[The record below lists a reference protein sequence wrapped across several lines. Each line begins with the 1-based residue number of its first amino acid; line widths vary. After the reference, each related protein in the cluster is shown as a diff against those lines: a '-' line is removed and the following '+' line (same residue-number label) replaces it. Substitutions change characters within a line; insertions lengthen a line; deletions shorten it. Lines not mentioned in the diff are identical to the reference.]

1 MKKITYLFTL
11 LISICGFS
19 QDLVTNGGFQTGTAA
34 PWTGNAANVV
44 DLGASNFVNQANVA
58 VAGNP
63 WDVNLSQEVNLVDG
77 KTYLLKF
84 DAFTATA
91 TGTRTLISGLGQ
103 TGAPFASLTATSVL
117 TATPQTFSYEFTI
130 NYGNTVTD
138 RVIFDMGNATGFV
151 FIDNV
156 SVIEV
161 LPLIQ
166 NFQTPANYTSVASFG
181 GAIAAITTDPAA
193 GAANGSVL
201 KGTSVAGGQVW
212 QGIEFYQ
219 TVKKAKLTTNKTM
232 TVDVYCSQA
241 FNLLGR
247 VEVGGPVSANAQ
259 AYTTPGQWQ
268 KLTFNFAV
276 PMDGQS
282 IANGEYEKIV
292 FYANWNTANTG
303 FNTAVNF
310 DFFVD
315 NIRAEEAAFTLPP
328 AGPTVAAPTPPARPV
343 GEFISLFSNAYTN
356 ISVAEWSTS
365 WDNSSIFDL
374 VSVPGDDIKRITFG
388 DFLGVQFTN
397 YENATNM
404 THFHMDY
411 FITAGTNLTG
421 KVLNPKWSNHA
432 AMAGETNALLLT
444 NLPTTAGSWVSIDV
458 PLSTLSPQ
466 GPGVAFAREKLYQ
479 FLITSNLGI
488 VYVDNIYLH
497 KNTVLSSDS
506 FAISK
511 VKLYPNP
518 TSNVLNIESVGT
530 IQNIAIFNVLGQE
543 VMNKSANE
551 SLLSIDVSGLNAGVY
566 VIKTVIDGTV
576 SSTKFIK
583 E

>member
-11 LISICGFS
+11 LISILGFS
-19 QDLVTNGGFQTGTAA
+19 QNLVTNGNFQTGTAT

-44 DLGASNFVNQANVA
+44 DLGGGVFVNQANVA

-77 KTYLLKF
+77 KTYKLKF

-91 TGTRTLISGLGQ
+91 TGTRTLICGLGQ
-103 TGAPFASLTATSVL
+103 TGTPFASLTSTLTLTS
-117 TATPQTFSYEFTI
+117 TPQTFSYEYTI
-130 NYGNTVTD
+130 NYGNAVTD
-138 RVIFDMGNATGFV
+138 RVIFDMGNATGYV

-156 SVIEV
+156 SVVEV

-166 NFQTPANYTSVASFG
+166 NFENPANYTSIAAFG
-181 GAIAAITTDPAA
+181 GSSVAIAADPAS

-219 TVKKAKLTTNKTM
+219 TVKKAKLTTEKTM

-268 KLTFNFAV
+268 TLTFNFAV

-292 FYANWNTANTG
+292 FYGNYNSTNTG
-303 FNTAVNF
+303 FNTATNF
-310 DFFVD
+310 VFYVD
-315 NIRAEEAAFTLPP
+315 NIRAQEAAFTLPP

-343 GEFISLFSNAYTN
+343 GEFLSLFSNAYTN

-397 YENATNM
+397 YENASSL

-411 FITAGTNLTG
+411 YISAGTDLTG

-444 NLPTTAGSWVSIDV
+444 HLPTTTGSWVSIDV
-458 PLSTLSPQ
+458 PLSSLSPQ

-497 KNTVLSSDS
+497 KNTVLSTDS
-506 FAISK
+506 FAVSK

-518 TSNVLNIESVGT
+518 TSNVLNIESEGT
-530 IQNIAIFNVLGQE
+530 IQNISIFNILGQE
-543 VMNKSANE
+543 VVNKLTNE
-551 SLLSIDVSGLNAGVY
+551 SSVRLDVSGLNAGVY
-566 VIKTVIDGTV
+566 VVKTIIDGNV

>member
-11 LISICGFS
+11 LISILGFS
-19 QDLVTNGGFQTGTAA
+19 QNLVTNGNFQTGTAT

-44 DLGASNFVNQANVA
+44 DLGGGVFVNQANVA

-181 GAIAAITTDPAA
+181 GAVAAITTDPAA

-268 KLTFNFAV
+268 TLTFNFAV
-276 PMDGQS
+276 PMDSQS

-432 AMAGETNALLLT
+432 AMVGETNALLLT
-444 NLPTTAGSWVSIDV
+444 HLPTTAGSWVSIDV

-497 KNTVLSSDS
+497 KNTVLSTDS
-506 FAISK
+506 FAVSK

-543 VMNKSANE
+543 VMNKTANE
-551 SLLSIDVSGLNAGVY
+551 SLLSLDVSGLNAGAY